1 MRFIP
6 TRVHGIL
13 DYASGSAQIIAP
25 WLLGAGATRLEQTL
39 PAALG
44 AGILG
49 YSALTVYELGVFRVI
64 PMPVHLRLD
73 VLGAAVLLGA
83 PWLFGFS
90 GKAKAAYTAIGLF
103 ECAVI
108 LTSRTTPGLAAPV
121 AGGPEGVA
129 GAGSPAHP

>member
-6 TRVHGIL
+6 TRIHGIL
-13 DYASGSAQIIAP
+13 DYASGSGQIIAP
-25 WLLGAGATRLEQTL
+25 WLLGAGVSKLEQSL

-49 YSALTVYELGVFRVI
+49 YSALTDYEFGIFRVF
-64 PMPVHLRLD
+64 PMPVHLGLD
-73 VLGAAVLLGA
+73 VLSAGLLLAA

-108 LTSRTTPGLAAPV
+108 LTSQTTPPRAAPMEDAWHV
-121 AGGPEGVA
+121 AR
-129 GAGSPAHP
+129 

>member
-13 DYASGSAQIIAP
+13 DYASGSLQIIVP
-25 WLLGAGATRLEQTL
+25 RLLGAGATRLEQSL
-39 PAALG
+39 PTALG
-44 AGILG
+44 VGILG
-49 YSALTVYELGVFRVI
+49 YSTLTDYALGVFRVI

-73 VLGAAVLLGA
+73 VVGAGLLLAA

-90 GKAKAAYTAIGLF
+90 GKARVAYTAIGLF

-108 LTSRTTPGLAAPV
+108 LTSQTTPAHAAPMEDAWHV
-121 AGGPEGVA
+121 AQ
-129 GAGSPAHP
+129 

>member
-13 DYASGSAQIIAP
+13 DYTSGTVQIIAP
-25 WLLGAGATRLEQTL
+25 WLLGSGVTRLERQL

-44 AGILG
+44 VGILA
-49 YSALTVYELGVFRVI
+49 YSALTAYELGLFHVI
-64 PMPVHLRLD
+64 PMPVHFRMD
-73 VLGAAVLLGA
+73 VLGAGTLLAA

-90 GKAKAAYTAIGLF
+90 GKAKAAYTGIGLF

-108 LTSRTTPGLAAPV
+108 LTSQTTPSFAAPTEDVWHV
-121 AGGPEGVA
+121 AR
-129 GAGSPAHP
+129 

>member
-13 DYASGSAQIIAP
+13 DYVSGAVQIIAP
-25 WLLGAGATRLEQTL
+25 WVISSEATHLERQL

-49 YSALTVYELGVFRVI
+49 YSALTAYELGAFRVI

-73 VLGAAVLLGA
+73 MLSAAVLLAA
-83 PWLFGFS
+83 PWAFGFS
-90 GKAKAAYTAIGLF
+90 GTAKAAYTAIGLF

-108 LTSRTTPGLAAPV
+108 LTSQTTPDFA
-121 AGGPEGVA
+121 
-129 GAGSPAHP
+129 

>member
-13 DYASGSAQIIAP
+13 DYASGSVQIFVP
-25 WLLGAGATRLEQTL
+25 WLLGAGATRLEQSL
-39 PAALG
+39 PPALG

-49 YSALTVYELGVFRVI
+49 YSALTAYELGVFRVI
-64 PMPVHLRLD
+64 PMPVHLGLD
-73 VLGAAVLLGA
+73 VLSAGLLLAA

-108 LTSRTTPGLAAPV
+108 LTSQTAPPHAAPMEDTWQV
-121 AGGPEGVA
+121 AR
-129 GAGSPAHP
+129 